1 MHGTVKT
8 LSDLLHLHCGT
19 ASQIISG
26 LKIASLN
33 SRVFC
38 SPGMGSNV
46 AVLLF
51 GLLFKIHTQMLQHKA
66 TFRKKQQVKK
76 IMK

>member
-19 ASQIISG
+19 ASQIIKNPRG
-26 LKIASLN
+26 K
-33 SRVFC
+33 C
-38 SPGMGSNV
+38 
-46 AVLLF
+46 LF

-66 TFRKKQQVKK
+66 AFKKKQQVKK